1 MLSSKQ
7 ACTILAG
14 AALCILMVTDA
25 RSQDVVY
32 RWDHRWEVS
41 LGGGYF
47 LPAREGF
54 REYYQGGPE
63 AEIGG
68 AYRISGRFLLAIDA
82 SYNYLWKKSWMRFTT
97 LSFVPSVRLIL
108 PSGPPAYLDAGL
120 GFYRGTL
127 FFEDDT
133 YIPSGTNPTHYVN
146 VSDRSYSQYGVGLEG
161 SAGIRHFLSGR
172 MFLELKVRYSH
183 TFLGDPD
190 KGEHGNVGGF
200 SGMLKWGMA
209 FGKYQRRA

>member
-1 MLSSKQ
+1 MLSRKR
-7 ACTILAG
+7 ACTILA
-14 AALCILMVTDA
+14 AATLCLLLATDA
-25 RSQDVVY
+25 RSQDAAPP
-32 RWDHRWEVS
+32 WAHGWEIS

-63 AEIGG
+63 VEIGG
-68 AYRISGRFLLAIDA
+68 AYRISRRVFLAIDA

-108 PSGPPAYLDAGL
+108 PSGPPAYLGAGL

-133 YIPSGTNPTHYVN
+133 YIPSGTNPTHYIN
-146 VSDRSYSQYGVGLEG
+146 VSDKSYSKNGLGLEG
-161 SAGIRHFLSGR
+161 YAGIRHFLSGR
-172 MFLELKVRYSH
+172 MFLELQLRYSH
-183 TFLGDPD
+183 TFFGDPD
-190 KGEHGNVGGF
+190 KGEHGNVGGLT
-200 SGMLKWGMA
+200 GMLKWGMA
-209 FGKYQRRA
+209 FGKY